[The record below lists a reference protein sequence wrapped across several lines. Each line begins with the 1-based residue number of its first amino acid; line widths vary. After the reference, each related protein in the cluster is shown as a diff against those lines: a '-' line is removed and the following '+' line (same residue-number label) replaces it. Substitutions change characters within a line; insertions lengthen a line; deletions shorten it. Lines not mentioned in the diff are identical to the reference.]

1 MSADGCHEGA
11 TLLQATVATMT
22 ATNAQLIAQVAGLQA
37 EVARLSAIQSSTD
50 TKLDS
55 GLAAT
60 QTTSTSKQGVGIA
73 ITGDGSGAGSPE
85 AYQEMVEKNWHG
97 RLGRAHMVDVDRMP
111 DAARKEL
118 DCFLRRTI
126 KAMLPVGANYT
137 EVKPDLV
144 FATLSAFGLR
154 LEDRGSLADVTI
166 FSDSSNTGVSTVS
179 RMRNFSAY
187 YYAGC
192 TSNFDNYWKGS
203 ALETVLELA
212 RYRGLLN
219 VEDFLKVV
227 D

>member
-22 ATNAQLIAQVAGLQA
+22 ATNAQLIAQVAGLQT

-60 QTTSTSKQGVGIA
+60 QTSKQGGPGEIT

-85 AYQEMVEKNWHG
+85 VYQEMVEKNWHG

-126 KAMLPVGANYT
+126 KAMFPVGANYT
-137 EVKPDLV
+137 EVKPDPV

-154 LEDRGSLADVTI
+154 LEDRGSLADVVI
-166 FSDSSNTGVSTVS
+166 FNDNDNNRVSTVR
-179 RMRNFSAY
+179 RMRNFSAF
-187 YYAGC
+187 YYAGR
-192 TSNFDNYWKGS
+192 TSNFDNYWRGS
-203 ALETVLELA
+203 AIETVLELA
-212 RYRGLLN
+212 RYRGLWN
-219 VEDFLKVV
+219 VEDFLKVA